1 MGCVIEPGQ
10 ASQPV
15 DQHIKDHCL
24 VVNET
29 SNKFS
34 SDGYRMCL
42 LINTTNCA
50 VLHSLRLQ
58 PLAAAG
64 ATNGT
69 VEILMENDPGLR
81 HILPIHLDINQIEIK
96 SVAIAVLEGSDHLH
110 NIEFTQTIKKD
121 GKLLELELPLE
132 TLVITGPL
140 KLSVV
145 IDFVSQITKT
155 LQGIYKVDYKDD
167 FGAKEE

>member
-1 MGCVIEPGQ
+1 
-10 ASQPV
+10 
-15 DQHIKDHCL
+15 
-24 VVNET
+24 
-29 SNKFS
+29 
-34 SDGYRMCL
+34 
-42 LINTTNCA
+42 
-50 VLHSLRLQ
+50 
-58 PLAAAG
+58 
-64 ATNGT
+64 
-69 VEILMENDPGLR
+69 MENDPGLR